1 LPAGEGMISL
11 SNVIK
16 ALSLKNRVGKKTI
29 EIKHIFHEPPYET
42 AKQPEDYETVMEQV
56 KQEAAKIRQEAEQYY
71 EEMRQQV
78 LKEKEEWHIEKERLV
93 QLAREEGYR
102 AGFEKGREEAL
113 EHYDE
118 LIAKA
123 RHITELANV
132 QFYEQINASAETI
145 LRIGMKA
152 AERIIGEALEKDQ
165 NYFLSLVKRVLKEV
179 REQTEVTVYVHPLS
193 YEIVARQKEELKS
206 LFPHEVDLFIHPDDK
221 LQEHACIIETPFG
234 RIDASVDTQL
244 AQIKEKLFER
254 IKEGMSTELA
264 SCP

>member
-1 LPAGEGMISL
+1 LPAEEGMISL

-16 ALSLKNRVGKKTI
+16 ALSLQNRMGKKTI
-29 EIKHIFHEPPYET
+29 EIKHVFHEPPYET
-42 AKQPEDYETVMEQV
+42 AKPPEDHEAVMEQA
-56 KQEAAKIRQEAEQYY
+56 KREAVQIRQEAEQYY
-71 EEMRQQV
+71 EAMRQQV
-78 LKEKEEWHIEKERLV
+78 LKEKEEWRIEKEQLV
-93 QLAREEGYR
+93 QLARKEGYH
-102 AGFEKGREEAL
+102 AGFEKGCQEAL
-113 EHYDE
+113 QNYDE

-145 LRIGMKA
+145 LRIGMKV
-152 AERIIGEALEKDQ
+152 AERIIGEVLEKDP

-179 REQTEVTVYVHPLS
+179 REQTEVTIYVHPFS

-206 LFPHEVDLFIHPDDK
+206 LFPHEVDLFIHPDDE
-221 LQEHACIIETPFG
+221 LQEHGCLVETPFG

-264 SCP
+264 SSP

>member
-16 ALSLKNRVGKKTI
+16 ALSLKNRTGKKTI
-29 EIKHIFHEPPYET
+29 EIKHIFHEPSYET
-42 AKQPEDYETVMEQV
+42 AKQPDYETVMEQV

-71 EEMRQQV
+71 EAMRKQV
-78 LKEKEEWHIEKERLV
+78 LKEKEEWRIEKEQLV
-93 QLAREEGYR
+93 QLAREEGYH
-102 AGFEKGREEAL
+102 AGFAKGRQEAL

-132 QFYEQINASAETI
+132 QFYEQINASTETI
-145 LRIGMKA
+145 LRLGMKV
-152 AERIIGEALEKDQ
+152 AERIIGEALGKDP
-165 NYFLSLVKRVLKEV
+165 NYFLTLVKRVLKEV
-179 REQTEVTVYVHPLS
+179 REQTEVTIYVHPLS

-206 LFPHEVDLFIHPDDK
+206 LFPHEVDIFIHPDNE
-221 LQEHACIIETPFG
+221 LEEYGCLVETPFG